1 MPTIVDRMICVPD
14 AASLAAMRELERT
27 TGRRAGG
34 STGTNLWGAF
44 QLVAEMVAA
53 GRTGSVV
60 TLLCDGGERYAH
72 TYYADDWVAG
82 PGPRPGPAHRDAP
95 AVRRHREPGKM
106 PRDPR
111 HPALGRMRRYQPV
124 TSMIGARR
132 TPVSAS

>member
-72 TYYADDWVAG
+72 TYYSDDWVAG
-82 PGPRPGPAHRDAP
+82 QGLDLAPHARHPA
-95 AVRRHREPGKM
+95 AVRRDGGVAT
-106 PRDPR
+106 DT
-111 HPALGRMRRYQPV
+111 G
-124 TSMIGARR
+124 
-132 TPVSAS
+132 